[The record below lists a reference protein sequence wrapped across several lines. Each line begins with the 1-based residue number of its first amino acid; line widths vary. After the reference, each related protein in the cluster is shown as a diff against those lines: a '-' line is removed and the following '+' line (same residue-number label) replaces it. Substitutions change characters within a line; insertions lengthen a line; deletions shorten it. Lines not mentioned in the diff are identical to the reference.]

1 MGIIAGVDCHKDF
14 HTIVFVSA
22 LGKALQT
29 VTISADGTGYRRA
42 IAIAKELDDDVI
54 WGLD

>member
-1 MGIIAGVDCHKDF
+1 MGIIAGVDCHKDS

-22 LGKALQT
+22 LGKPLQT

-54 WGLD
+54 WG